1 MAAATDRGIFQAI
14 ANIPFPSTVPYVTP
28 IEMDTLRKCRKKL
41 SAVHGD
47 QAGGSSVGDWKRFWR
62 CEFNKL
68 SVGDLHIKHRSG
80 AAMKL
85 KAIVCGAPR
94 GSIDRLR
101 FGDHRYSLRLSEIVN
116 LHSGKNT

>member
-14 ANIPFPSTVPYVTP
+14 ANIPFPSKVPHVTP

-47 QAGGSSVGDWKRFWR
+47 QAGGSVGDWWGFRR

-68 SVGDLHIKHRSG
+68 SVGDLHI
-80 AAMKL
+80 
-85 KAIVCGAPR
+85 I
-94 GSIDRLR
+94 
-101 FGDHRYSLRLSEIVN
+101 
-116 LHSGKNT
+116 